1 MARRLFGT
9 DGVRGRAGELLTSEL
24 ASSLGRA
31 AVLHCATTRSRVLVV
46 TDTRESGPWLADAF
60 AAGAASAGA
69 SVTLGGVLPTPA
81 APLLIRAGRF
91 DLAAVVS
98 ASHNPFEDNGIKI
111 FGAAGLKLTD
121 EQEDAI
127 ERHLGSQAAAEDRS
141 AAGSIERAYDLGD
154 VYITALLERF
164 GALDLSGTRVALD
177 GAHGAT
183 FEVAPAVFRA
193 LGAEVV
199 VTGDAPD
206 GRNINA
212 GVGSTHPEALQ
223 RLLAGG
229 EFDAG
234 FAFDG
239 DGDRLIAADSAGRVV
254 DGDALI
260 VLMARSLSE
269 RGELTGAGVAVTVM
283 SNLGL
288 HRALEDAGIAVAVTP
303 VGDRHVLAELIRR
316 GWRLGGEQSG
326 HIIDMDFVPTGD
338 GIASALLVLEA
349 LGGTALA
356 DARPMRRLPQVLVGV
371 PVSDREAAIEDPAVQ
386 AAINDQEL
394 ALAGDGRVLV
404 RASGTEQLIRVMA
417 EAETDET
424 ARAACDRI
432 AAVIASAHGA

>member
-1 MARRLFGT
+1 MAKSLFGT

-24 ASSLGRA
+24 ARALGAA
-31 AVLHCATTRSRVLVV
+31 AVRHCGNPGSRVLVIR
-46 TDTRESGPWLADAF
+46 DTRESGPWLADAF
-60 AAGAASAGA
+60 ASGAATAGGD
-69 SVTLGGVLPTPA
+69 VTLGGVLPTPV

-111 FGAAGLKLTD
+111 FGAGGLKLTD
-121 EQEDAI
+121 EQEAAI
-127 ERHLGSQAAAEDRS
+127 ERDLSAEGERDTASDRAVTAAD
-141 AAGSIERAYDLGD
+141 DLGD
-154 VYITALLERF
+154 DYVSALAERF
-164 GALDLSGTRVALD
+164 RALDLSGRRFALD
-177 GAHGAT
+177 CAHGAT
-183 FEVAPAVFRA
+183 YETAPAIFRR

-199 VTGDAPD
+199 VIGDAPD

-223 RLLAGG
+223 ELLESGD
-229 EFDAG
+229 FDAG

-239 DGDRLIAADSAGRVV
+239 DGDRLIAACADGRIV

-269 RGELTGAGVAVTVM
+269 RGELTGGGVAVTVM

-288 HRALEDAGIAVAVTP
+288 HHALEEAGIAVAVTP
-303 VGDRHVLAELIRR
+303 VGDRHVLSELLER

-326 HIIDMDFVPTGD
+326 HIIDMDFVPSGD

-349 LGGTALA
+349 LGDTALA
-356 DARPMRRLPQVLVGV
+356 DANPMRRLPQVLVGV
-371 PVSDREAAIEDPAVQ
+371 PVRDREVAMSDPAVRE
-386 AAINDQEL
+386 AIEAQEL
-394 ALAGDGRVLV
+394 LLGGSGRVLV

-417 EAETDET
+417 EAETDGA
-424 ARAACDRI
+424 ARAACTAI
-432 AAVIASAHGA
+432 ANVIASGNRP